1 MSLSYPDIQLI
12 RSPAAESLKSKRKRW
27 ISKKEKLSKS
37 IVKVSPA
44 DIRDLYKSN
53 IINQVQKDHKTSR
66 NISTTFK

>member
-53 IINQVQKDHKTSR
+53 IINQVQKDHKTARS
-66 NISTTFK
+66 ISTTS